1 MNKKVFIMVNSYLI
15 VSNRSTISVREV
27 SKGFKTR
34 AKTSISLDPQLC
46 IQIRQLVSRD

>member
-1 MNKKVFIMVNSYLI
+1 MNKKVFIMVNNYLI
-15 VSNRSTISVREV
+15 VSNRSTISREV